1 MGVDKHPPQS
11 KRTKPQ
17 YAFQYEL
24 IHAVWADTL
33 QSSKAWGL
41 VASQVAAELL
51 KVTRDES
58 RGLSCGLQTIQGTR
72 LLGFGSLSPVGQW
85 EVTLHGVKMFS
96 LPAVMTHVLLAGGTQ
111 PGEAGSVVSLVLPRG
126 V

>member
-1 MGVDKHPPQS
+1 MGVDKHPPPTQS

-24 IHAVWADTL
+24 IHTVWADTL

-51 KVTRDES
+51 KVTEMRAVVCLVDYRPSRERD
-58 RGLSCGLQTIQGTR
+58 
-72 LLGFGSLSPVGQW
+72 F
-85 EVTLHGVKMFS
+85 
-96 LPAVMTHVLLAGGTQ
+96 LAL
-111 PGEAGSVVSLVLPRG
+111 EASQL
-126 V
+126 